1 MHITALRLTRREA
14 QLVPEQNVF
23 HTLHSPH
30 VRPGDDAQWAEHWL
44 DVTDCPPEDWERL
57 LETLGMSEGDREVGM
72 ETRRFPQAE
81 ILTGGVALRL
91 PVRDRWLD
99 DRATY
104 INVILLNNMLRTQ
117 HDGELAPLD
126 KTRRRL
132 LEGDRPDIDTMPGL
146 MLYVLEGIMEADVND
161 FILARGQVEEQEDH
175 VEADDADDEVIR
187 RLKHSVE
194 HLTSQSEEQLF
205 CLTLLRGLLAH
216 DSALTG
222 IHDATGELMDALGH
236 LQRSLQRLES
246 RLNDQLQQLD
256 SRMRDRTEQRLRVL
270 TVISSV
276 FMPLTFITGFYGMNF
291 ENMPALR
298 EPWGYS
304 LVVGLMLA
312 VGIGM
317 ALFFRWRGWFR

>member
-1 MHITALRLTRREA
+1 MHITTLRLTRREA

-104 INVILLNNMLRTQ
+104 INVILLNNMLLTQ

-146 MLYVLEGIMEADVND
+146 MLYVLEGIMEAGVND

-236 LQRSLQRLES
+236 LQRSLQRLE
-246 RLNDQLQQLD
+246 RQ
-256 SRMRDRTEQRLRVL
+256 
-270 TVISSV
+270 
-276 FMPLTFITGFYGMNF
+276 
-291 ENMPALR
+291 
-298 EPWGYS
+298 
-304 LVVGLMLA
+304 ML
-312 VGIGM
+312 
-317 ALFFRWRGWFR
+317 L